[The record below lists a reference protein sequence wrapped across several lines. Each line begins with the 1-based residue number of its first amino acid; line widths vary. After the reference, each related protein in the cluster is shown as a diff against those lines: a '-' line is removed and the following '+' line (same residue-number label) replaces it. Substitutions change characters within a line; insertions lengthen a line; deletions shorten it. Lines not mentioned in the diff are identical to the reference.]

1 MSNSSK
7 KQRIGEVDGNE
18 IAIVAATVTLP
29 MPLDLPPASL
39 GSAISSDGSAG
50 DDISQITVITENE
63 GKDKGTLVRPLG
75 VHAPIWDHFKVLIQE
90 LNLI

>member
-1 MSNSSK
+1 
-7 KQRIGEVDGNE
+7 
-18 IAIVAATVTLP
+18 
-29 MPLDLPPASL
+29 L

-63 GKDKGTLVRPLG
+63 GKDKVTLVRPLG

>member
-18 IAIVAATVTLP
+18 IAIIVATTLP
-29 MPLDLPPASL
+29 MDLPPASL

-50 DDISQITVITENE
+50 DDISQVTIITENE

-75 VHAPIWDHFKVLIQE
+75 VHAVIWDHFKVLIQE
-90 LNLI
+90 LN

>member
-18 IAIVAATVTLP
+18 IAIVATTLP
-29 MPLDLPPASL
+29 MDLPPASL

-50 DDISQITVITENE
+50 DDISQVTIITENE

-75 VHAPIWDHFKVLIQE
+75 VHAVIWDHFKVLIQE